1 MGWQIIIAPSAQADL
16 ADIVKYIAQHNP
28 DAAAR
33 LGFELITRAESLASF
48 PEIGRVVPE
57 FRQQSLREVICRSY
71 RIIYRLRQNNQY
83 VDIVRFWHAAR
94 GFPHIP
100 LDLK

>member
-1 MGWQIIIAPSAQADL
+1 MGWKVIIAPSAQADL
-16 ADIVKYIAQHNP
+16 VDIVRYAARHNS

-33 LGFELITRAESLASF
+33 LGYELITCAEKIAVF

-57 FRQQSLREVICRSY
+57 FRQPTLREVVCRSY
-71 RIIYRLRQNNQY
+71 RVIYRLGRDEQRIE
-83 VDIVRFWHAAR
+83 IVRFWHGAR

-100 LDLK
+100 KGG

>member
-1 MGWQIIIAPSAQADL
+1 MGWKVIISPSARADL
-16 ADIVKYIAQHNP
+16 EGIVRYVGGHNS

-33 LGFELITRAESLASF
+33 LGFELITRAESVVNF

-57 FRQQSLREVICRSY
+57 FKQSNLREVIYNPY
-71 RIIYRLRQNNQY
+71 RIIYRLRQGEQRI
-83 VDIVRFWHAAR
+83 DIVRFWHGAR

-100 LDLK
+100 GQ